1 VTLPRRRRV
10 RLPRDERG
18 VALILTLLVLLCLG
32 GLLASYLAVSAVEP
46 QISRNLASASRARYL
61 AEAGIERG
69 FNVLIAT
76 SDAVTGWSGLLA
88 SATGASP
95 WVGLAGLTN
104 TTVGTG
110 TVSVTVRNDNGIAD
124 MPLTGLSAST
134 SPAMDTSAA
143 ADANRMVIMRSAG
156 RVDGVTKTIEIVVQ
170 RAAPPPSGAASAEPL
185 EGVRALHSITNWREI

>member
-1 VTLPRRRRV
+1 MIIALRA
-10 RLPRDERG
+10 LIRDQRG
-18 VALILTLLVLLCLG
+18 VALPLAMILLVVLTLLALTFMSLG
-32 GLLASYLAVSAVEP
+32 AVEP
-46 QISRNLASASRARYL
+46 QISRNLANASRARYL

-110 TVSVTVRNDNGIAD
+110 TFSVMVRNDNGIAD

-143 ADANRMVIMRSAG
+143 ADANRTVIMRSAG
-156 RVDGVTKTIEIVVQ
+156 RVDGVTKTIEIVVR